1 MIYMIRFRN
10 FLAAIMAIVSISV
23 LLLSTNTVVNRVY
36 AEENDGT
43 QQGENDRGLF
53 VTLSINI
60 QGGDGQVFTTAKH
73 DFSIFSSTVN
83 IYVYLYY
90 STTLTTDYNNM
101 TLAAT
106 AHSSDLDFGQ
116 TLTATASTGGE
127 QRYWI
132 GRMYY
137 KIDTNDWESKTV
149 GPVLYSASGALIS
162 T

>member
-1 MIYMIRFRN
+1 MINFKK
-10 FLAAIMAIVSISV
+10 FLAIIMAITSISV
-23 LLLSTNTVVNRVY
+23 LFLSTNTNINKVY
-36 AEENDGT
+36 AEETGETT
-43 QQGENDRGLF
+43 QEENWDRGWF

-60 QGGDGQVFTTAKH
+60 GGGNGQVWATAKH

-101 TLAAT
+101 TLAAS
-106 AHSSDLDFGQ
+106 AHISDLDLGQ
-116 TLTATASTGGE
+116 ILTATAYTGGE

-137 KIDTNDWESKTV
+137 KIDNNNWEERIS
-149 GPVLYSASGALIS
+149 GPVLCSASGALIS